1 MRSRVL
7 TIKREL
13 PSSLQVISFTK
24 VIVANQHIQKLV
36 YQTLNNIL
44 TKDQKKLFKKGK
56 CFSCGTLGHFTT
68 RCPNKSNFKT
78 LPHNKTYKAKKNLFT
93 KKTNKKRDL
102 IENIPEEPTIDS
114 NSDKEKED
122 FPQSN

>member
-1 MRSRVL
+1 VRSRVL

-24 VIVANQHIQKLV
+24 VVVANQHIQKLV

-56 CFSCGTLGHFTT
+56 CFGCGTPGHFTT

-78 LPHNKTYKAKKNLFT
+78 LPHNKIYKAKKNLFT

-102 IENIPEEPTIDS
+102 TENIPEEPTSWLPNYIAVY
-114 NSDKEKED
+114 
-122 FPQSN
+122 PGT